1 MEINVIE
8 KQKWKII
15 LEMLWLAYHNPEIDW
30 RTREVKMTR
39 CTEECGKQWRSE
51 LKKQKEK
58 EKKKKKP
65 KRERTMEVNKVAEEL
80 EI

>member
-1 MEINVIE
+1 VVVTTRMEINVIE

-30 RTREVKMTR
+30 KTREV
-39 CTEECGKQWRSE
+39 
-51 LKKQKEK
+51 
-58 EKKKKKP
+58 KKKKKP
-65 KRERTMEVNKVAEEL
+65 KRERTMEMNKVAEEL